1 MSRLTAAAL
10 LAGLLALQANALLA
24 AEHFESGP
32 ERVALVELY
41 TSEGCS
47 SCPPADRWLS
57 SLVDDPDLFE
67 DFVPIGFH
75 VDYWNYIGWKDRFSD
90 RAFSER
96 QRRYIDEGA
105 ARVVYTPGF
114 FVAGEEW
121 LGWRRGRDIAESR
134 DTVGVLQARV
144 DGETV
149 VVSFAPGG
157 AGADRLDLHVIL
169 LGMGLETRVHA
180 GENRGRELR
189 HDFVALDHSVKRVQ
203 VSDGVYEAALQ
214 IEADGYDASGLAIAV
229 WVSEP
234 GSQQPIQATG
244 GLL

>member
-1 MSRLTAAAL
+1 MAGSLVLHSGPL
-10 LAGLLALQANALLA
+10 LAEAQ
-24 AEHFESGP
+24 FESGP

-67 DFVPIGFH
+67 AFVPVGFH
-75 VDYWNYIGWKDRFSD
+75 VDYWNYIGWEDRFSE
-90 RAFSER
+90 RAFSDR

-121 LGWRRGRDIAESR
+121 LGWRRGRDIAEK
-134 DTVGVLQARV
+134 TEAVGILKARIE
-144 DGETV
+144 GETV
-149 VVSFAPGG
+149 VVSFAPWS
-157 AGADRLDLHVIL
+157 AGPERLDLHASL
-169 LGMGLETRVHA
+169 LGMGLETEVRA
-180 GENRGRELR
+180 GENRGRKLR
-189 HDFVALDHSVKRVQ
+189 HDFVALDHSATQ
-203 VSDGVYEAALQ
+203 VLASDGVYEAALE
-214 IEADGYDASGLAIAV
+214 IAADGHDAPGFAIAV